1 MFYSL
6 GSKKLLLMTEFQG
19 SVTLASDSSQ
29 SQSDKLIQLFLAD
42 NDFLYDSDKICALTG
57 AFMKGI

>member
-1 MFYSL
+1 
-6 GSKKLLLMTEFQG
+6 MTEFQG